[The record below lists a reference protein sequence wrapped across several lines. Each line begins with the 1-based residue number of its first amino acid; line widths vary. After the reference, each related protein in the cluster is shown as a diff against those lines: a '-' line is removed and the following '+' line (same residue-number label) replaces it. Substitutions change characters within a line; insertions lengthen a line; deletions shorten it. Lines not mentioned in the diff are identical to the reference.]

1 MKNRGML
8 LYVSAIALM
17 TSPTVAFAQS
27 SVPSASASVSRDAGD
42 IVVTARKRQ
51 ESVLD
56 VPVVTTVISQEQIDA
71 RQIADLT
78 DVSTLTPGLV
88 LGEAAA
94 DIGTQISIR
103 GVGTSSID
111 SGIDQSISLNLDGL
125 QITQGSAYSVG
136 VFDMAQIEVLKGP
149 QALFF
154 GKNSPGGVISI
165 RTADPGTD
173 WELIGRLGYE
183 SVAEEWRGDAIVS
196 GPVTDTLGV
205 RIAARYSDMNGY
217 FRNTAVANTT
227 FGAVQPPHKFGD
239 ANSLFLRGTVV
250 FKPSSRFQLR
260 LKANYTRD
268 RQKDGS
274 PFQLTSCP
282 EGTSNYLPIPGL
294 SFYSPNEDCK
304 INRNVNLVDL
314 NPAAYGGLANIGK
327 VFNYIDQYFGTLEMN
342 YEVGDHVSLTSVT
355 GYYKLKYDGMIN
367 GSLAGEAGTPLAAQK
382 TLDRE
387 DVTQEIRL
395 SSDFAG
401 PLNFTAGGFY
411 QKGNIDVDSTLAGNT
426 RLGLPA
432 RLQQGTHHVDIKS
445 YSVFGQLRYDLTSE
459 LELAGGV
466 RWTNEKRSDVGAT
479 ALFGGPFVNLTP
491 PRLSTKNWSP
501 ELTLTYKPTD
511 NLTLFGSL
519 KQAYK
524 SGSYNLIVPI
534 DPNNPDNSFGDEKV
548 QGGEAGI
555 KARLA
560 NRQVFTNLAF
570 YYYEYKG
577 LQVGVNEVA
586 STGLSLLR
594 TVNAGAARVYG
605 VDFDFSYRPEQV
617 AGLSINGAVNWNHA
631 RFTDFPEARC
641 WGGQTIALGCNT
653 NFNAA
658 TGAFLG
664 QDLSGTPL
672 PRAPSWQ
679 LTAGATYELPV
690 SDRLKLNLSA
700 DGQYS
705 SKYLANIGLNRPDY
719 YQSAFGRI
727 NATIALADA
736 NDRWEIALIGNNLTD
751 KLSTGSCTNLNYSG
765 GQILPGSTAG
775 TAVAGPAG
783 KDELV
788 CTFGRG
794 RELWVRLTLRP
805 FK

>member
-1 MKNRGML
+1 MRKLGAL
-8 LYVSAIALM
+8 LGASAISLM
-17 TSPTVAFAQS
+17 ASPTTTIAQDDR
-27 SVPSASASVSRDAGD
+27 SAQIATASKDVGD
-42 IVVTARKRQ
+42 IVVTARKLP
-51 ESVLD
+51 ESVLE
-56 VPVVTTVISQEQIDA
+56 VPVVTTIISQEQIDN

-154 GKNSPGGVISI
+154 GKNSPGGVVSI
-165 RTADPGTD
+165 RTADPGPE
-173 WELIGRLGYE
+173 WEVIGRLGYE
-183 SVAEEWRGDAIVS
+183 GIADEWRGDAIVS
-196 GPVTDTLGV
+196 GPMTDTLGIRV
-205 RIAARYSDMNGY
+205 AARYSDMKGY
-217 FRNTAVANTT
+217 FRNTAVANPA
-227 FGAVQPPHKFGD
+227 FGAVQPPRRFGD
-239 ANSLFLRGTVV
+239 ATSLFLRGTVV
-250 FKPSSRFQLR
+250 FEPTSRFQLR
-260 LKANYTRD
+260 LKVNYTRD

-274 PFQLTSCP
+274 PFQLSSCP
-282 EGTSNYLPIPGL
+282 EGTSDYLPIPGL
-294 SFYSPNEDCK
+294 SFYSPNEDCR

-314 NPAAYGGLANIGK
+314 DPDAFGGLNNNGR
-327 VFNYIDQYFGTLEMN
+327 VFNFIDQYFGTLEMN
-342 YEVGDHVSLTSVT
+342 YDLSDQISLTSVT

-367 GSLAGEAGTPLAAQK
+367 GSLAGAAGTPLAAQK
-382 TLDRE
+382 TLERE
-387 DVTQEIRL
+387 DVTQEVRL
-395 SSDFAG
+395 SSDFDG
-401 PLNFTAGGFY
+401 PLNFTGGGFY
-411 QKGNIDVDSTLAGNT
+411 QNGSIDVNSTLAGNT
-426 RLGLPA
+426 TLGLPP
-432 RLQQGTHHVDIKS
+432 RLQEGVHNVDIES
-445 YSVFGQLRYDLTSE
+445 FSVFGQLRYDLTSE

-466 RWTNEKRSDVGAT
+466 RWTSEKRSDIGAT
-479 ALFGGPFVNLTP
+479 ARFGGPFIDLAP

-501 ELTLTYKPTD
+501 EVTLTYKPTD
-511 NLTLFGSL
+511 DLTLFGSF

-534 DPNNPDNSFGDEKV
+534 DPDNPDNSFGDEKV
-548 QGGEAGI
+548 QGGEIGL

-560 NRQVFTNLAF
+560 DRQVFTNLAF
-570 YYYEYKG
+570 YQYKYKG

-586 STGLSLLR
+586 ATGISLLR
-594 TVNAGAARVYG
+594 TVNAGAAKVYG
-605 VDFDFSYRPEQV
+605 VDFDLSYRPRHVE
-617 AGLSINGAVNWNHA
+617 GLSINGAVNWNHA

-658 TGAFLG
+658 SGVFLG

-679 LTAGATYELPV
+679 LTAGFSYELPV
-690 SDRLKLNLSA
+690 SDKMKLNISA

-705 SKYLANIGLNRPDY
+705 SKYLANLGLNRPDY
-719 YQSAFGRI
+719 YQRAFGRI
-727 NATIALADA
+727 NATLALADA
-736 NDRWEIALIGNNLTD
+736 DDRWEVALIGNNLTD
-751 KLSTGSCTNLNYSG
+751 KLSTGSCTNLNYAG

-775 TAVAGPAG
+775 AVDAGPAG
-783 KDELV
+783 ADELV
-788 CTFGRG
+788 CTYGRG
-794 RELWVRLTLRP
+794 RELWLRVTFRP
-805 FK
+805 FG